1 MPNQGGWHW
10 CRSMVVHC
18 LYICQWHWRR
28 LAVVHCL
35 YTSVSR
41 CITSLVVTCRS
52 FAGGTDHISQLS
64 ILLWKTVQKMLTS
77 FYYSHDDSSEP
88 YISTGSETVDFRPPN
103 QVGKQTC
110 RESANTNERSRFNQ
124 AWVKMLIAM
133 EGPKLED
140 TESSAVICQACTE
153 FCSRHERQKFK

>member
-1 MPNQGGWHW
+1 MQKT
-10 CRSMVVHC
+10 
-18 LYICQWHWRR
+18 L
-28 LAVVHCL
+28 
-35 YTSVSR
+35 TSV
-41 CITSLVVTCRS
+41 
-52 FAGGTDHISQLS
+52 F
-64 ILLWKTVQKMLTS
+64 
-77 FYYSHDDSSEP
+77 YSHDDSSEL

-133 EGPKLED
+133 KGPKLED

-153 FCSRHERQKFK
+153 FCSRHERQKFN